1 MHRARLVTAL
11 FLLSSFAG
19 GIAGAQDVRLPEQ
32 SVDNPQKTQSDERAT
47 ETAPVGPPPGSH
59 AAPANTKIG
68 PDDSITIVSLAS
80 DEINKTWRVG
90 STGDLNLPLIG
101 KIHVAG
107 LTAEQLE
114 AKLIGAMKKYYKDPD
129 ATVYIS
135 DFQSQPVEIAG
146 AVHRPGS
153 YQLAGSK
160 TLLAA
165 LMLTGGPDAAGP
177 TLIVSRPVQNGEIPL
192 AGDHLDPTGD
202 RYSVDLNLSDVLDPT
217 TRASNLEMRPGDVVS
232 VSSKQRLVFIIGE
245 VAKPGAVELV
255 TQNSVSVM
263 QVLAAAGGLT
273 KVSAAGHSEIL
284 HQDQNGL
291 YKRVASVDLKGM
303 LNGKAEDRLLSA
315 GDIVFVPSSNLKT
328 YGQAAITGVMA
339 TGIYVILNRF

>member
-1 MHRARLVTAL
+1 MRKVTSCVV
-11 FLLSSFAG
+11 LLLISWFAG
-19 GIAGAQDVRLPEQ
+19 TARAQDVRVPEQ
-32 SVDNPQKTQSDERAT
+32 SVDNGQKTQSDDRAT
-47 ETAPVGPPPGSH
+47 ETTTAGPPPGSH
-59 AAPANTKIG
+59 SAPANTKIG

-80 DEINKTWRVG
+80 DEISKTWRVS

-101 KIHVAG
+101 KVHVAS

-114 AKLIGAMKKYYKDPD
+114 AKLVEAMKRYYKDPD

-135 DFQSQPVEIAG
+135 DFQSQPIEIAG
-146 AVHRPGS
+146 AVHRPGT
-153 YQLAGSK
+153 YQLEGSR

-165 LMLTGGPDAAGP
+165 LMLSGGPDAAGP

-192 AGDHLDPTGD
+192 AGDSLDPTGD
-202 RYSVDLNLSDVLDPT
+202 RYSVNLNVSDVLDPT
-217 TRASNLEMRPGDVVS
+217 TRAANLEMRPGDVIAVS
-232 VSSKQRLVFIIGE
+232 GKQRLVFIIGE

-273 KVSAAGHSEIL
+273 KIAAPGHSEIL
-284 HQDQNGL
+284 HQDQHGL
-291 YKRVASVDLKGM
+291 YKLIASVDLKGM
-303 LNGKAEDRLLSA
+303 LTGKAEDRLLSA
-315 GDIVFVPSSNLKT
+315 GDIVYVPSSNAKT
-328 YGQAAITGVMA
+328 YGQAAAGGIIA